1 MGEKVENVVLGG
13 GEPGKYI
20 AWELARQ
27 GQRTVVVERALIG
40 GSCPNIACLPS
51 KNVINSAKVAELVR
65 RAASYGQRTGPVA
78 TDMADVRARKREM
91 VDGLVEIHRKRFAS
105 NGLEFLLGVG
115 RFVAPRT
122 IEVRLAAG
130 GTRRLEAERV
140 FLDLGTHATVPDI
153 PGLADAAPLTH
164 VEALE
169 LDRLPEH
176 LIVLGGGYVGV
187 EFAQAFR
194 RFGSRVT
201 VVEYGPQLL
210 GREDP
215 DVADAVRAIFDDDG
229 IDVVLGAETRSIKG
243 RSGDQVR
250 LHLRTAADERIIE
263 GSDVLVAAGRAPN
276 TKGIGLDRAG
286 VELDPR
292 GYIRVNERLET
303 SAPAVWAM
311 GECAGSPQFTHVA
324 FDDFRVVRDNLAGR
338 ERTTRDRVIPYCA
351 FIDPELSRIGLNETE
366 AKLKW
371 LDVRVVT
378 LPMASVLR
386 ARTVGQTRGFMKA
399 LLDAR
404 SDRILGFAMLGPE
417 AGEVIAVVQTA
428 MLAGLPY
435 TALRDAIFTHPTM
448 AEGLNVLFA
457 NAPSATLRDVQA
469 LDARRRT
476 AELTTQGEDQ

>member
-1 MGEKVENVVLGG
+1 
-13 GEPGKYI
+13 
-20 AWELARQ
+20 
-27 GQRTVVVERALIG
+27 
-40 GSCPNIACLPS
+40 
-51 KNVINSAKVAELVR
+51 
-65 RAASYGQRTGPVA
+65 
-78 TDMADVRARKREM
+78 
-91 VDGLVEIHRKRFAS
+91 
-105 NGLEFLLGVG
+105 
-115 RFVAPRT
+115 
-122 IEVRLAAG
+122 
-130 GTRRLEAERV
+130 
-140 FLDLGTHATVPDI
+140 
-153 PGLADAAPLTH
+153 
-164 VEALE
+164 
-169 LDRLPEH
+169 
-176 LIVLGGGYVGV
+176 
-187 EFAQAFR
+187 
-194 RFGSRVT
+194 
-201 VVEYGPQLL
+201 LL

-215 DVADAVRAIFDDDG
+215 DVADAVRAIFADDG
-229 IDVVLGAETRSIKG
+229 IDVMLGAETRSIKG
-243 RSGDQVR
+243 RSGERVQ
-250 LHLRTAADERIIE
+250 LHLRTAADERVFE